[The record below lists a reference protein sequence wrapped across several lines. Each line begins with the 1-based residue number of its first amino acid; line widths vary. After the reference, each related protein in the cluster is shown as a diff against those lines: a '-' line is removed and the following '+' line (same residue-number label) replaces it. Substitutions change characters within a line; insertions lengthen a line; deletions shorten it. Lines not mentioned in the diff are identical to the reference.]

1 MNLQYEMYVLRQYL
15 DRRFKMLEAALRNNR
30 LRGFVSTI
38 YGRNQTMANVAV
50 PKLLD
55 VEKIVLS
62 VMPRKADGS
71 VDVDAQVSWSSSDP
85 SQVGIE
91 LNTESFVFVDPQSGV
106 EYDCPGAF
114 NATATTPLA
123 SGSASVTATAVGYT
137 PEYFGPIEYA
147 AGVARSLNGSVG
159 SPISDL

>member
-1 MNLQYEMYVLRQYL
+1 MYLQYEMYVLRQYL
-15 DRRFKMLEAALRNNR
+15 DRRFRALEMSLRNNR

-71 VDVDAQVSWSSSDP
+71 VDVGASVQWASSD
-85 SQVGIE
+85 SNAVGIE
-91 LNTESFVFVDPQSGV
+91 PDTESFVYTDPQTG
-106 EYDCPGAF
+106 EEIDCPGAF
-114 NATATTPLA
+114 NATATTPLDA
-123 SGSASVTATAVGYT
+123 GSATITASAQGYT
-137 PEYFGPIEYA
+137 SETFGPIEYA

-159 SPISDL
+159 SPVSDL